1 MHLQYLKASFLHTL
15 YKSIVLH
22 KAYVMH
28 IHIIDNVRT
37 TKPIAYSA
45 REREREREKKKK
57 RERLTLEPIIE

>member
-1 MHLQYLKASFLHTL
+1 MHLQYLKASFLHTF

-37 TKPIAYSA
+37 T
-45 REREREREKKKK
+45 
-57 RERLTLEPIIE
+57 